1 MASEARELSR
11 DGRQDTLAR
20 RPGKGQ
26 QAKPNFEDLEDA
38 YRELEAY
45 KKQEEK
51 QKKEDEKER
60 KAQLAADKKL
70 MNRALQQAQKQVN
83 STQKAVNGILR
94 QLDKVE
100 ADVNKKTGLKATQE
114 AKREEM
120 LKKLREDQHLVEVQL
135 NNKRLEVGESKGRL
149 ECIERTLRQLGG
161 EELSVEAEVS
171 TNSAIAEDP
180 QMEAEIEEQGRLRE
194 LADDIRV
201 RNDELAEENQQL
213 RLELEDALRT
223 AEGRRAAK
231 EQAAADRRQ
240 ERREQRLQAR
250 HAREEA
256 REMRRSELR
265 RQRLDEKAKLAQDMA
280 SALGKRP
287 FDDPSNGPEGVFR
300 ALGQP
305 GTLLPPSALLERSR
319 SGSRP
324 LSVRSYDGKCATNGM
339 ASPQALRITPMHQAS
354 TTRLPVRSLSP
365 ARRPLTPME
374 STSYSMAASPVT
386 PATCQRGRS
395 PRGMVHSCASQPWT
409 NRGAPAPVP
418 MSGACTAGPL
428 PVWAMSFTGAPSLS
442 ARSLSGGPPLG
453 GLAGPNTLRPAPAVY
468 TAPGPRPPDGG
479 YAALGSRTPSGPLP
493 QVIGGGLAV
502 HAPPLGGQPLG
513 TPPVAQ
519 LAPWPC
525 AGSAGPLP
533 GGFGGGLS
541 VTASLARPMSYP
553 SLATTMPRMQ
563 APAPPRPSPAPQME
577 PVAQPAGPPAGGG
590 RRAAKRASMTDVLF
604 DAIDVDHD
612 GCITRDELRTA
623 LRSEV
628 VTAV

>member
-1 MASEARELSR
+1 MATEARELSR

-26 QAKPNFEDLEDA
+26 RAKPNFEDLEDA
-38 YRELEAY
+38 YRELELY
-45 KKQEEK
+45 KKEEEK
-51 QKKEDEKER
+51 QKKEAEKER
-60 KAQLAADKKL
+60 KSQLAAEKKL

-100 ADVNKKTGLKATQE
+100 QDVNKKTGLKALQE
-114 AKREEM
+114 GKREEM
-120 LKKLREDQHLVEVQL
+120 LKKLREDQHHVEVQL
-135 NNKRLEVGESKGRL
+135 NTKRADVGESKGRL

-161 EELSVEAEVS
+161 EDISVEADVS
-171 TNSAIAEDP
+171 TGSAIAEDP

-201 RNDELAEENQQL
+201 RNDELADENQQL

-223 AEGRRAAK
+223 AEGRRASK
-231 EQAAADRRQ
+231 EQAAADRRNA
-240 ERREQRLQAR
+240 RREQRLQAR
-250 HAREEA
+250 QAREEA
-256 REMRRSELR
+256 RERRRSESR

-287 FDDPSNGPEGVFR
+287 FDDPSNGADGVFR

-305 GTLLPPSALLERSR
+305 GTLLPPGALLERSR
-319 SGSRP
+319 SCSRP

-339 ASPQALRITPMHQAS
+339 ASPQALRITPLQQTS

-365 ARRPLTPME
+365 ARRPVTPME
-374 STSYSMAASPVT
+374 STSYSLAASPVT
-386 PATCQRGRS
+386 PGNCQRGRS
-395 PRGMVHSCASQPWT
+395 PRGMLHSCASQPLT
-409 NRGAPAPVP
+409 SRGAPTPVP
-418 MSGACTAGPL
+418 MSAACTAGSL
-428 PVWAMSFTGAPSLS
+428 PVWAMSFTGNQALS
-442 ARSLSGGPPLG
+442 ARSRSGGPPLG
-453 GLAGPNTLRPAPAVY
+453 SLSCPNTARPAPTVY

-479 YAALGSRTPSGPLP
+479 YGALGSRTPSGPLP

-502 HAPPLGGQPLG
+502 PAPILGGAPLG
-513 TPPVAQ
+513 TPPMAQ

-525 AGSAGPLP
+525 AGSAGPLS
-533 GGFGGGLS
+533 GGCGCLS

-577 PVAQPAGPPAGGG
+577 PVAQPAGPLPGGG
-590 RRAAKRASMTDVLF
+590 WRGGKRGSITDVLF

-628 VTAV
+628 VTAI